1 MKLVLKS
8 TMTADFVN
16 VDGLIHTT
24 TLYNV
29 TGNRKRKGRFYLPS
43 RFTLQYTS
51 RGIQWRTAGL
61 PPVYTCRQKCTRR
74 MGVAD
79 PCNACNDWLI
89 VKVCRP
95 PTIRR
100 DVANMA
106 DVFFMSAFVGKC
118 EHAQAPT
125 HQFWPPSDN
134 NQKECARSR
143 DANRRR
149 AVLRS
154 CAASNKHN

>member
-1 MKLVLKS
+1 MWMAS
-8 TMTADFVN
+8 YIQQRCIMWREIERERGDFICQ
-16 VDGLIHTT
+16 VDSPCNIRLEEYNGGLPDYR
-24 TLYNV
+24 L
-29 TGNRKRKGRFYLPS
+29 
-43 RFTLQYTS
+43 FTLADKNVLGGWAWLT
-51 RGIQWRTAGL
+51 
-61 PPVYTCRQKCTRR
+61 PVTLAMIGWSSKYVGRLQFGE
-74 MGVAD
+74 MS
-79 PCNACNDWLI
+79 
-89 VKVCRP
+89 
-95 PTIRR
+95 PTWPTF
-100 DVANMA
+100 
-106 DVFFMSAFVGKC
+106 FFMSAFVGKC